1 MLSFRHIQAGYRRG
15 FSLQDVSFDM
25 ERGCITGIIGSN
37 GSGKTTFLRALC
49 HDIPFSGTM
58 TMDGEDFS
66 QAGLHRRSRL
76 LALVPQQVEKIA
88 LSVFDYVLMGRTP
101 YRKWYQTDYTAFDK
115 QVAWEAIE
123 EVGLTGI
130 FPREVLLHRKMEMLS
145 GGERQLAALAKALCQ
160 QTPVLLLD
168 EPTANLDLAH
178 QVQVL
183 GKIAEIS
190 EKRGGYTLLVIHD
203 INLAASYCDRLVC
216 FSQGRVIC
224 EGKTEDVLVPEKM
237 EAVYHIPLC
246 IGRHPQSGKPLLLPR
261 R

>member
-1 MLSFRHIQAGYRRG
+1 M
-15 FSLQDVSFDM
+15 
-25 ERGCITGIIGSN
+25 TGIIGSN

-101 YRKWYQTDYTAFDK
+101 YRKWYQTDYTTFDK

-237 EAVYHIPLC
+237 EAVYHTPLC